1 MDYKVKFSDI
11 NGDISGFPIEVIQ
24 AAVERGVVQG
34 RTPED
39 SISSLQYYRCSGFTW
54 RDTPEGHHFWSKV
67 MDDRNFA
74 VFFQRFPRSI
84 EDGVYYFRVYTEIVT
99 PTHPVMRIRAYTRNV
114 NKLAQK
120 ANVGDLYYM
129 VVKGDDIKVGFAL
142 LDSAKYRKIIS
153 LGTEIK

>member
-11 NGDISGFPIEVIQ
+11 NGDISDFPIEVVQ
-24 AAVERGVVQG
+24 AAVERGVAQG
-34 RTPED
+34 HRPED
-39 SISSLQYYRCSGFTW
+39 IIRSLQDYRCAGFAW
-54 RDTPEGHHFWSKV
+54 HETPEGRRFWCKV
-67 MDDRNFA
+67 MDDRDFA
-74 VFFQRFPRSI
+74 VFFERFQRSI
-84 EDGVYYFRVYTEIVT
+84 EDGVYYFRVHSEVVT
-99 PTHPVMRIRAYTRNV
+99 HTHPVRQIRAYTRNA